1 MAPLVAAYGPWFLWP
16 ERPATE
22 EKKTMRVAPWPS
34 AARPVWNALVKLTAR
49 MSSQSA
55 SVYSP
60 IGLRRFMPTL
70 WTKKS
75 KPPRGPGAPGLG
87 ARGGPAA
94 RRAGAMW
101 SPGGGDVGSGG
112 GARAAQQ
119 G

>member
-22 EKKTMRVAPWPS
+22 EKKTIRVAPWPS

-60 IGLRRFMPTL
+60 IGLRRLLPTL
-70 WTKKS
+70 WTKTS
-75 KPPRGPGAPGLG
+75 RAPRRSAAPAL
-87 ARGGPAA
+87 A
-94 RRAGAMW
+94 
-101 SPGGGDVGSGG
+101 
-112 GARAAQQ
+112 ARAAPAPRRAPAVGSPGAARDAHGVAPSPAQP
-119 G
+119 